1 MPNPITAA
9 LLRRAGRLR
18 FPRLALLTGVLFAL
32 DLVIPDVIP
41 FIDEILL
48 GLATLALANL
58 RKRTPEA
65 T

>member
-1 MPNPITAA
+1 MPNPITDA

-41 FIDEILL
+41 FVDEILL
-48 GLATLALANL
+48 GLATLVLANL
-58 RKRTPEA
+58 RTRAPRA
-65 T
+65 A